1 MAKMSQEV
9 NSVKE
14 KFENRQQIRRQHLT
28 LYIILLVVAFS
39 VIVITLYLCKKHSE
53 ELRLQQKY
61 NELKEE
67 FQYLTNTKEYYNDSV
82 SIPLPALLDL
92 EEAGREPF
100 T

>member
-39 VIVITLYLCKKHSE
+39 VIVITLYLYKKHSE

-67 FQYLTNTKEYYNDSV
+67 F
-82 SIPLPALLDL
+82 IFFPLFQSDPTAVFL
-92 EEAGREPF
+92 GRSGRN
-100 T
+100 